1 MKYRSHKIIL
11 MVTAGILL
19 SFSVASAKN
28 FTIFNA
34 TNANIPYFSVNGTSG
49 NVGIGITNPAT
60 LLQILNNGWISA
72 KNNAG
77 TGVVNMFKV
86 NAFDQIE
93 VGAPLNIGSFE
104 FSPDSGLV
112 TFVDMPVT
120 AAAASGTIESYVF
133 KLDGDNMLSIYAE
146 SNGVGGIK
154 NKRVGIGRTNPS
166 IELDVFGSGYF
177 SGTVGGTGLCM
188 GTDCRIS
195 WSDIVA
201 GGGGNLWAGT
211 TTSAIYSNN
220 GNFNVGIGT
229 TTPGVKLDVIGAI
242 RGNSDIRAQGVGGAF
257 LWFKDIAP
265 TKAWG
270 IGPVG
275 WAGMTGNDGSMV
287 FGTYNGSWS
296 QRMTLDAAGNVGIG
310 KTDPGFMLDVNS
322 SFRAGLASVSSLA
335 PGGIVMANS
344 SGLLYATST
353 SVATGLPSPIGISG
367 QTLRSDGTNWVAN
380 SLLFNNGTNV
390 GIGTSTPLNKLW
402 VEGAQPAFT
411 IRDTTANQRWDLW
424 NVNNTL
430 QVTNGVSSFVTFKN
444 DGSVGIG
451 ITNPGGKLMV
461 AGITYIAGDNS
472 ANTRKISIVPSVAG
486 NQSIYADYSGSGG
499 DSKLILGSYANRA
512 NQLTLDTTGNVG
524 IGKTNPGANLDVF
537 STISAGSSIS
547 SLVFCLNGVC
557 KSDWGQVTGT
567 NVWGGA
573 TTTDIWSNNGAFNVG
588 IGKTNPGF
596 KLDVAG
602 IVNATALY
610 VNGTPYIGSQWTT
623 NGTSVYY
630 NTGNVG
636 IGISAPVVP
645 LSVLGAGNFT
655 GTVNGSG
662 LCIAGDCKTSWD
674 LIVAAGGGNLW
685 SGTSTGV
692 IWSANG
698 TNNVGVGTSL
708 PTAKLDVAGDLKIGD
723 TSGVCDASKKGGM
736 RYNATSRQTYLCD
749 GVKWKNM
756 NNCGII
762 TDADGNLYGTVQI
775 GGQCWMAENMNVGT
789 KLASGAT
796 LPNTNDTIVEKW
808 CYNNLDA
815 NCATYGGLYS
825 WLEATRGSKTAS
837 ARGIC
842 PNGWHIPTDREF
854 NDLEQ
859 NVIATIDSAAS
870 QYVCD
875 FNTIIPRTYYWRR
888 CADNSGTDAG
898 GTLGA
903 GKSLKAIGQ
912 GTGNGAGD
920 DLVGFGLKLNGARNA
935 TNNAFEVLGTYA
947 YIWSSTLTFDVGTS
961 QVYAW
966 YRIFKDDYT
975 TIDRGMDLQSYGFA
989 VRCIR
994 D

>member
-19 SFSVASAKN
+19 SFSVASVASAKN

-120 AAAASGTIESYVF
+120 ASAASGTVESYVF
-133 KLDGDNMLSIYAE
+133 KLDGDNMMSIYAE
-146 SNGVGGIK
+146 SNGVGGIQ
-154 NKRVGIGRTNPS
+154 NKRVGIGKTNPLVN
-166 IELDVFGSGYF
+166 LDVIGSGSF
-177 SGTVGGTGLCM
+177 TGTVGGTGLCM
-188 GTDCRIS
+188 GSDCRVS

-211 TTSAIYSNN
+211 TSSAIYSNN

-229 TTPGVKLDVIGAI
+229 SLPAQKLDVFGII
-242 RGNSDIRAQGVGGAF
+242 RTTRSAALPSYYTELQFDGIRSYGVGDMYISQTANNNMLF
-257 LWFKDIAP
+257 LTNNSEAMRIL
-265 TKAWG
+265 
-270 IGPVG
+270 
-275 WAGMTGNDGSMV
+275 
-287 FGTYNGSWS
+287 NG
-296 QRMTLDAAGNVGIG
+296 GNVGIG
-310 KTDPGFMLDVNS
+310 TTNPGTKLDVNGYL
-322 SFRAGLASVSSLA
+322 RATGAAITTVTN
-335 PGGIVMANS
+335 GIVMADG
-344 SGLLYATST
+344 SGNLYATS
-353 SVATGLPSPIGISG
+353 SLVATGLPSPVGITG
-367 QTLRSDGTNWVAN
+367 QTLRSNGTNWVAN
-380 SLLFNNGTNV
+380 SLLFNDGTNV
-390 GIGTSTPLNKLW
+390 GIGTTVPSAKFQVYSTAPNTPGLRFTTKGGGTAGDMMFIG
-402 VEGAQPAFT
+402 EDDGAGGQISFGA
-411 IRDTTANQRWDLW
+411 
-424 NVNNTL
+424 
-430 QVTNGVSSFVTFKN
+430 SS
-444 DGSVGIG
+444 
-451 ITNPGGKLMV
+451 
-461 AGITYIAGDNS
+461 ITYN
-472 ANTRKISIVPSVAG
+472 
-486 NQSIYADYSGSGG
+486 GSNYPITLT
-499 DSKLILGSYANRA
+499 SNHANRQPGIMEYRA
-512 NQLTLDTTGNVG
+512 STVDSSSGFFFGTAPAGTTQNITWNLVALKSGNVG
-524 IGKTNPGANLDVF
+524 VGKVALGANLDVLT
-537 STISAGSSIS
+537 SINAGST
-547 SLVFCLNGVC
+547 VTATGFCIGSVC
-557 KSDWGQVTGT
+557 KSDWSQITGT

-573 TTTDIWSNNGAFNVG
+573 TTSDIWSNNGAFNVG

-602 IVNATALY
+602 IINATALY

-636 IGISAPVVP
+636 IGISAPTVA

-662 LCIAGDCKTSWD
+662 LCIAGDCKVSWD
-674 LIVAAGGGNLW
+674 AVVAAGGGNLW

-698 TNNVGVGTSL
+698 ANNVGVGTTA

-723 TSGVCDASKKGGM
+723 TAGVCNASKKGGM
-736 RYNATSRQTYLCD
+736 RYNSTSRQTYLCD

-775 GGQCWMAENMNVGT
+775 GGQCWMAENMNVGV

-796 LPNTNDTIVEKW
+796 LPNTNDTVVEKW
-808 CYNNLDA
+808 CYNNSDA
-815 NCATYGGLYS
+815 NCTTYGGLYS

-859 NVIATIDSAAS
+859 NVIATIDSGAT
-870 QYVCD
+870 QFVCD

-888 CADNSGTDAG
+888 CADDSGTDAG

-903 GKSLKAIGQ
+903 GKSLKEIGQ

-920 DLVGFGLKLNGARNA
+920 DLVGFALKLNGARNA
-935 TNNAFEVLGTYA
+935 TNNAFEVLGSYA
-947 YIWSSTLTFDVGTS
+947 YMWSSTLTYDTGTS

-966 YRIFKDDYT
+966 YRVFKEDYT

-989 VRCIR
+989 VRCVR